1 MYIFH
6 YTFLINKMNEAF
18 FQVLYQDETLYQ
30 VEARPKTAP
39 VVAATPVITAEA
51 APTVAVAAPTQRPAP
66 PPAVAL
72 PQLNHQVLILVKE
85 EPAQFEADKAYLGKI
100 LGAINLSWDGVDIV
114 NVYGS
119 EQLDFRAALNVRKV
133 HHFISF
139 GVPFLE
145 VNLDIL
151 MNIYDPKRIKG
162 VNFLFADRLSIIEA
176 DVERKRKLWTILKSL
191 FLGK

>member
-1 MYIFH
+1 MD
-6 YTFLINKMNEAF
+6 EAF
-18 FQVLYQDETLYQ
+18 FQVLYQHETLYQ
-30 VEARPKTAP
+30 IEIAPKPAPILVQDVPLAVPSVAVSAP
-39 VVAATPVITAEA
+39 VV
-51 APTVAVAAPTQRPAP
+51 VAVPVQKPAP
-66 PPAVAL
+66 PKAAVL

-85 EPAQFEADKAYLGKI
+85 EPAQFEADKLYLEKI
-100 LGAINLSWDGVDIV
+100 LGAINLSWEGVDII

-176 DVERKRKLWTILKSL
+176 DVERKRKLWHILKTL
-191 FLGK
+191 FLG